1 MDGILGLDRDVG
13 DLGVLYRAFW
23 VRISLTCFGGSEPL
37 VTDERLSL
45 EDAIWPLTREAC
57 RMGWRWGVLALGP
70 LRTESTYHQM

>member
-37 VTDERLSL
+37 GYR
-45 EDAIWPLTREAC
+45 
-57 RMGWRWGVLALGP
+57 
-70 LRTESTYHQM
+70 